1 MQGDQ
6 VQSLVRELAP
16 TCCKF
21 EKKRMNKYKKV
32 SLLKNAMKKL
42 LNAEGSRGLHKD
54 VLFVKFNC
62 ELVREVF

>member
-1 MQGDQ
+1 
-6 VQSLVRELAP
+6 
-16 TCCKF
+16 
-21 EKKRMNKYKKV
+21 MNKYKKV